1 MVSKKSKK
9 LPSRKTVRRHKKST
23 SGKIKVP
30 LDVRSEKDLL
40 PLKKLLQKKP
50 LTIILVYAT
59 WCPHCHKM
67 MPHFDEA
74 AKSPKNT
81 VSAVKINE
89 TMLNSVNNF
98 VKKNVNKDAEP
109 ISVKGYPSIILVNK
123 KAEKVTDLEP
133 VRDTDVMK
141 KVMEE
146 SGNLAVT
153 AGIDE
158 SLHLNKNKVNRNK
171 SASQVVEDVI
181 EKNLVNV
188 SSNTGLAEKINLANS
203 NKNASMENK
212 GNKGNKKESMENATA
227 PSPLNSFAV
236 TNGSIKANGANGA
249 NGKSLNLLPTKEMKE
264 EAEQLESISGP
275 VYPVSPPS
283 PNSSNDVDSV
293 IISNKL
299 SPAQKVGG
307 GRGGSLFEAMTRT
320 TYTLAPAAALLATA
334 AMVMRNSHRR
344 THKKSGKTVG
354 KRDKNKSKKNK
365 RNKSK
370 KNKSKNKK

>member
-59 WCPHCHKM
+59 WCPHCHTM

-158 SLHLNKNKVNRNK
+158 SLQLNKNKVNRNK
-171 SASQVVEDVI
+171 PASQVVEDVI

-203 NKNASMENK
+203 ITNSNKVNK
-212 GNKGNKKESMENATA
+212 KNKKESMENATA

-236 TNGSIKANGANGA
+236 TNGSIKANGA

-283 PNSSNDVDSV
+283 LNSSNDVDSI

-354 KRDKNKSKKNK
+354 KRDKNK
-365 RNKSK
+365 NKSK
-370 KNKSKNKK
+370 KNKKNKNKK